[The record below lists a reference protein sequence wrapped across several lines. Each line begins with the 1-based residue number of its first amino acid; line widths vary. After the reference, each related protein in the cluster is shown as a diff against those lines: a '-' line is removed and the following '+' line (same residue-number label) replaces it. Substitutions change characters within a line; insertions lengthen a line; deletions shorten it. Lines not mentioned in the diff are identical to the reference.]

1 MSAIAEKP
9 EAAPFEVEFLYSTRD
24 PGPRPSNDG
33 GGVRKAQEILF
44 LNRIVSAFRPDGEE
58 DGDEGATGKKG
69 VKGRVRLF
77 LTPGDSG
84 EVKGEAE
91 QGGEDGDVIT
101 CECSS
106 SCVREEEAV
115 PRTRSLRF
123 ERRRITLDDVV
134 DAAGG
139 ASGSD
144 RRFAVVYICGV
155 PAMTDTFVHGL
166 TDPASR
172 WGGMERHRVLCEK
185 WW

>member
-9 EAAPFEVEFLYSTRD
+9 DAAPFEVEFLYSTRD
-24 PGPRPSNDG
+24 PGPSNDG
-33 GGVRKAQEILF
+33 GGARKAEEILF

-84 EVKGEAE
+84 EGK
-91 QGGEDGDVIT
+91 GEDGDVIT

-106 SCVREEEAV
+106 SSVAEEEAV
-115 PRTRSLRF
+115 PRRWPLGF

-139 ASGSD
+139 ASGPD

-155 PAMTDTFVHGL
+155 PAMTDAFVHGL
-166 TDPASR
+166 TDSASR